1 MTDPMGVARKDV
13 EREAGVS
20 CSVERGRCRCVV
32 QGEHATHRCKHGVL
46 KYGVRLWKWVGWT
59 NGVPIWRGA
68 TWV

>member
-1 MTDPMGVARKDV
+1 MTDLTGVARKDV
-13 EREAGVS
+13 EQEAGFS

-32 QGEHATHRCKHGVL
+32 QGEHATHKCKHGIL
-46 KYGVRLWKWVGWT
+46 RHGVRLYKWIGWT

>member
-1 MTDPMGVARKDV
+1 MTDPTGVARKDV
-13 EREAGVS
+13 VQEAGVS

-32 QGEHATHRCKHGVL
+32 QGEHATHKCKHGVL
-46 KYGVRLWKWVGWT
+46 KYGVAMGWT

>member
-1 MTDPMGVARKDV
+1 MTDPTGVARKDV
-13 EREAGVS
+13 VQEAGAS

-32 QGEHATHRCKHGVL
+32 QGEHATHKCKHGVL
-46 KYGVRLWKWVGWT
+46 KYGVAMGWT

>member
-1 MTDPMGVARKDV
+1 MTDPTGVVREDV
-13 EREAGVS
+13 EQEAGVS

-32 QGEHATHRCKHGVL
+32 QGEHATHKCKHGVL
-46 KYGVRLWKWVGWT
+46 KHGVAMGWT